1 MSKQVQRS
9 LTKSASIMA
18 MSLFVS
24 QTALAK
30 IYSKGNATDVTV
42 VTQPV
47 LCLAGGASDDLWV
60 DGWKLLLNASG
71 GGDIVIIRPDTGRGT
86 YESWIYDDSGGHNLP
101 KVDSVTTIP
110 LTKASDAL
118 SPEAAT
124 AVRNAE
130 LIFFDGGDQSI
141 YLAMIEGTP
150 LESALDYALHVR
162 RVPMGGTSAG
172 MALLG
177 GIDFT
182 AKYNP
187 SKKSSLVTSELAM
200 KDPTA
205 QYVDLDRQTLVPPFL
220 EHVITDTHFSQ
231 RNRQGRLVSF
241 MARAVYNNY
250 GDIGPF
256 NIKGIGADE
265 GTAFCYD
272 TVTGIGKVYGTNSV
286 HFAIGNANIERIA
299 AGFSL
304 NWLWQRE
311 AVKVYSIPASANA
324 TASFD
329 LSTWTGT
336 GGKASYWF
344 VDGTDEANPIFGQN

>member
-1 MSKQVQRS
+1 MRQIYRKLNIS
-9 LTKSASIMA
+9 LITCT
-18 MSLFVS
+18 LVLS

-30 IYSKGNATDVTV
+30 IYSKGNASDVTV
-42 VTQPV
+42 TTQPI

-60 DGWKLLLNASG
+60 DGWKHLLNASG
-71 GGDIVIIRPDTGRGT
+71 GGDVVIIRPDSGRGT
-86 YESWIYDDSGGHNLP
+86 YESWIFDDSGNHGLP

-110 LTKASDAL
+110 LVKSADAL

-141 YLAMIEGTP
+141 YLAMIEGAP
-150 LESALDYALHVR
+150 LETALDYALHVR

-205 QYVDLDRQTLVPPFL
+205 QYVDLDRQTLVPPFM

-250 GDIGPF
+250 GDVNPF

-265 GTAFCYD
+265 GTAFCYN
-272 TVTGIGKVYGTNSV
+272 TITGLGKVYGTNSV
-286 HFAIGNANIERIA
+286 HFAIGNANIERIT

-304 NWLWQRE
+304 NWLWQRQ
-311 AVKVYSIPASANA
+311 AVKVYSIPASANVS
-324 TASFD
+324 TSFD
-329 LSTWTGT
+329 LSTWSGIGGT
-336 GGKASYWF
+336 AEYWY
-344 VDGTDEANPIFGQN
+344 VDGTDEAHPVFGRN

>member
-1 MSKQVQRS
+1 MRQIYRELNIS
-9 LTKSASIMA
+9 LITCT
-18 MSLFVS
+18 LVLS

-30 IYSKGNATDVTV
+30 IYSKGNASDVTV
-42 VTQPV
+42 TTQPI

-60 DGWKLLLNASG
+60 DGWKHLLNASG
-71 GGDIVIIRPDTGRGT
+71 GGDVVIIRPDSGRGT
-86 YESWIYDDSGGHNLP
+86 YESWIFDDSGNHGLP

-110 LTKASDAL
+110 LVKAADAL

-150 LESALDYALHVR
+150 LETALDYALHVR

-205 QYVDLDRQTLVPPFL
+205 QYVDLDRQTLVPPFM
-220 EHVITDTHFSQ
+220 EHVIPDTHFSQ

-250 GDIGPF
+250 GDVNPF

-265 GTAFCYD
+265 GTAFCYN
-272 TVTGIGKVYGTNSV
+272 TNTGLGKVYGTNSV
-286 HFAIGNANIERIA
+286 HFAIGNANIERIT

-304 NWLWQRE
+304 SWLWQRQ

-324 TASFD
+324 SASFD
-329 LSTWTGT
+329 LSTWSGI
-336 GGKASYWF
+336 GGIAEYWY

>member
-1 MSKQVQRS
+1 MRQIYEKLNIS
-9 LTKSASIMA
+9 LIACTLII
-18 MSLFVS
+18 S

-30 IYSKGNATDVTV
+30 IYSKGNAADVTV
-42 VTQPV
+42 VTQPI
-47 LCLAGGASDDLWV
+47 LCLAGGASDDLWA

-71 GGDIVIIRPDTGRGT
+71 GGDVVIIRPDTGRGT
-86 YESWIYDDSGGHNLP
+86 YESWIYDDSGSHNLP

-110 LTKASDAL
+110 LTKASNAL

-150 LESALDYALHVR
+150 LEAALDYALHVR

-182 AKYNP
+182 AKYRP
-187 SKKSSLVTSELAM
+187 SRKSSLVTSELAM

-205 QYVDLDRQTLVPPFL
+205 RYVDLDRRTLVPPFL
-220 EHVITDTHFSQ
+220 DHVITDTHFSQ

-250 GDIGPF
+250 GDINPF

-299 AGFSL
+299 TGFSL
-304 NWLWQRE
+304 NWLWGRE

-324 TASFD
+324 TAGFD

-336 GGKASYWF
+336 GGKVSYWF
-344 VDGTDEANPIFGQN
+344 VDGTDEASPVFGQN